1 VGPNGRIAVTVTSPD
16 TWFRGVAL
24 LDPATA
30 VLERLPVAFDG
41 DIQYPAWGRDGT
53 MLAVGVSI
61 RSSLWRFQAQ
71 APQPKPQETR

>member
-1 VGPNGRIAVTVTSPD
+1 
-16 TWFRGVAL
+16 
-24 LDPATA
+24 

-61 RSSLWRFQAQ
+61 RSSLWRFQSQ
-71 APQPKPQETR
+71 ATQPKPQETR